1 MKYWQIFSCALLIF
15 LIGLFPLSFADEI
28 KIHVIDVG
36 SGDAVLLQTDN
47 SDILIDAGSDR
58 NSTALYLTDQ
68 NVTDV
73 DLFLVTGY
81 SYDKTGGILEVM
93 NRTSV
98 HEYRDYGQNPS
109 LPAYQRVQSRLL
121 NESILNSKLVPGEKI
136 TAGENV
142 FIEVVPVNQTDEDY
156 YDEVL
161 LKITAGNIS
170 TLLLNKDAAPEIPS
184 DEPIQILRMADHG
197 SRNGYNAKFIHDI
210 HPEVA
215 IISTGN
221 TNGPDQATVM
231 GLEAAG
237 AEVFRTDIRGT
248 ILILTD
254 GEKYDIA
261 TNRTLPFGGKLSLVS
276 VIETRPPG

>member
-1 MKYWQIFSCALLIF
+1 MKYWQIFSCAFLIF

-68 NVTDV
+68 NVTDI

-136 TAGENV
+136 TAGENI
-142 FIEVVPVNQTDEDY
+142 FIEVVPVNQTDED
-156 YDEVL
+156 
-161 LKITAGNIS
+161 
-170 TLLLNKDAAPEIPS
+170 
-184 DEPIQILRMADHG
+184 
-197 SRNGYNAKFIHDI
+197 
-210 HPEVA
+210 
-215 IISTGN
+215 
-221 TNGPDQATVM
+221 
-231 GLEAAG
+231 
-237 AEVFRTDIRGT
+237 
-248 ILILTD
+248 
-254 GEKYDIA
+254 
-261 TNRTLPFGGKLSLVS
+261 
-276 VIETRPPG
+276 